1 MLMPKSVAAVV
12 NESAAAG
19 GGVMVSLSMIVDS
32 TIAAQGLS
40 FFYFIVDKERNNVQR
55 QRRVPYTWLRAQ
67 GFPTRQRSN

>member
-32 TIAAQGLS
+32 TIAAQRLS
-40 FFYFIVDKERNNVQR
+40 FFLLWKERGIMCSAR
-55 QRRVPYTWLRAQ
+55 EGTHTH
-67 GFPTRQRSN
+67 G